1 MFLQNNTENGDERKI
16 EETKAFTPRHI
27 EKFLES
33 GETSE
38 VKQDKKYDVF
48 RFLMNE
54 KLSFSYDKDPY
65 KGIRNEI
72 KQPEY
77 FSSIILFSVKFT
89 WYKDPNF
96 RIDEEDD
103 CSSDEERDKYKIQ

>member
-1 MFLQNNTENGDERKI
+1 MEMKGNK

-27 EKFLES
+27 EKFLEF
-33 GETSE
+33 GDTKE
-38 VKQDKKYDVF
+38 VKHDKQYDVF

-65 KGIRNEI
+65 KGIRHET

-77 FSSIILFSVKFT
+77 FLSIILFRVKFT

-96 RIDEEDD
+96 RIEEDGD
-103 CSSDEERDKYKIQ
+103 FSSDEERDKYNFNILH